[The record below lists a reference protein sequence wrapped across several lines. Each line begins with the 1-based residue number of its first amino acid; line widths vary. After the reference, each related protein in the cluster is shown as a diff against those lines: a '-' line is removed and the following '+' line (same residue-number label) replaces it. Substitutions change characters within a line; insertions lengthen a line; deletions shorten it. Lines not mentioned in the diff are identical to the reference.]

1 MFGDVKLTAKLSFKL
16 LVKLA
21 NLVKLACLAEAKFLT
36 SGEADFKLLVKVA
49 LSGEVSQLG

>member
-21 NLVKLACLAEAKFLT
+21 NLVKLACLAEAKFLA
-36 SGEADFKLLVKVA
+36 SVEVDFKLLVKVA
-49 LSGEVSQLG
+49 LSGEGSQLG